1 MSLDDKFKE
10 WKEATEQLTPSPGL
24 AERLDALAES
34 SASAGGA
41 SWAWKPVFK
50 VLVSV
55 VAVGAVV
62 FAVLKQRATVD
73 DSLDRQWSTVA
84 RVEGSGPSRANDAG
98 ATPVSCGERVMEGMK
113 AIEPTQPEPVAA
125 VPLAKDPAQGNPYA
139 PSERSDELRAARVAI
154 EKRPLTCEAQ
164 ERPLLLLL
172 QSQLRWDEDLKIRTR
187 YLALCPTPHSWL
199 LLPSAWGGS
208 EVAGVFVA
216 AAPGLP
222 QSQGEPCDSSDWCHD
237 PQCDSSTDECQWA
250 FSLRPIRTCG
260 RADALRSLLRSRCA
274 RYLRGTLS
282 ADDLERQVRDLSD
295 RLRVESGESTPQ
307 AAWCLEPEAQREIQR
322 LRKSAPPSPRP

>member
-34 SASAGGA
+34 SASAAGA

-98 ATPVSCGERVMEGMK
+98 ATPVSCGDRAMMPDWQGKVAVSPAPAMIPIG
-113 AIEPTQPEPVAA
+113 PVPHGD
-125 VPLAKDPAQGNPYA
+125 PLW
-139 PSERSDELRAARVAI
+139 RSDELRAARVAI

-164 ERPLLLLL
+164 ERPLLSLL
-172 QSQLRWDEDLKIRTR
+172 QSQLRWDEDLKVRTR

-199 LLPSAWGGS
+199 LLPSAGGS
-208 EVAGVFVA
+208 VVAGGSMAGVPG
-216 AAPGLP
+216 APE
-222 QSQGEPCDSSDWCHD
+222 SQGEPCDSSDWCHD

-260 RADALRSLLRSRCA
+260 RADALRSLLGSRCA
-274 RYLRGTLS
+274 RYLRGALS
-282 ADDLERQVRDLSD
+282 ADDLKSQVRDLSD
-295 RLRVESGESTPQ
+295 RLRVESGESMTQ

-322 LRKSAPPSPRP
+322 LRKSAPRSLRP